1 MKKDYE
7 EKQEELNSEYKDI
20 DEKYRRELI
29 NVKVRSLL
37 RVCRDDS
44 TTDALRYR
52 RPRCRIKI
60 SKSFKRHSMGEQILM
75 LVERRFSSPLIRPP
89 LVPLYASTDSR

>member
-29 NVKVRSLL
+29 NVKVRALPHAYH
-37 RVCRDDS
+37 VDA
-44 TTDALRYR
+44 TTEALHYR

-60 SKSFKRHSMGEQILM
+60 SKSFKRHSMGEETLM
-75 LVERRFSSPLIRPP
+75 LVERRFSSLLVRTS
-89 LVPLYASTDSR
+89 LVPLCASTDSR